1 MYSIDIQPEA
11 RVILVLYAYM
21 MLLLGLMFLVNHVPE
36 VAEAADNYV
45 RTKTYNLRDIPRV
58 NYKEESESESE
69 SEEEMEDCDCDSA
82 AAAVHSEDEKLTL
95 RRRRQTNPLGRILDE
110 AFD

>member
-45 RTKTYNLRDIPRV
+45 RSKTYNLREIPRV
-58 NYKEESESESE
+58 NYKEESESE